1 MVNNGEPEKM
11 NHFSLFKALF
21 TIFHHFLRKWYMA
34 EMLNNVLNESF
45 FTIYHHFL
53 RKWYMLQMLKMM
65 HLKHL
70 KHCSPFPGNGEQ
82 WYTVQMVNNALND
95 AFPCKC
101 YQWEMV
107 HHLVYHFLRKMRHFL
122 RKCMHFSRKCVTF
135 YHCSPLFTIFHHL
148 QKCFK

>member
-1 MVNNGEPEKM
+1 
-11 NHFSLFKALF
+11 
-21 TIFHHFLRKWYMA
+21 
-34 EMLNNVLNESF
+34 
-45 FTIYHHFL
+45 
-53 RKWYMLQMLKMM
+53 MM

-107 HHLVYHFLRKMRHFL
+107 HHLVYHFLREMRHFL
-122 RKCMHFSRKCVTF
+122 RKCMHFSRKCVIFHHFT
-135 YHCSPLFTIFHHL
+135 PLFTIFTICRNALNESFPGNAAFFIILHHFLRKWYTKWWKMSHFPRKCSIFHHL
-148 QKCFK
+148 SPFPKEMRHLKHYSPFSSI